1 MRTSLLQGTVWHVNQ
16 NICVIK
22 LVWSYRS
29 FSHPHKQQMD
39 SILQLDL
46 WWFFSGLV
54 QRRPKP
60 RKLCRR
66 TALASLANSIVIAV
80 APSTR
85 MQFSANVRHKRH
97 TSLMHICFS
106 LNQRVYQDFSN
117 STSPWWFWSMSIAT
131 WDSNLKRWRKNFVRI
146 HLRWCL
152 SSWLEPDIRRLLS
165 RSTIFLLH
173 LGKTEPETQT
183 AGHHVESLLSFLQ
196 PE

>member
-1 MRTSLLQGTVWHVNQ
+1 MVLLRFGAETPKAKKTLPAD
-16 NICVIK
+16 CPCLSGK
-22 LVWSYRS
+22 LYRDCCRPFHKDAI
-29 FSHPHKQQMD
+29 FSKCY
-39 SILQLDL
+39 I
-46 WWFFSGLV
+46 
-54 QRRPKP
+54 
-60 RKLCRR
+60 
-66 TALASLANSIVIAV
+66 
-80 APSTR
+80 
-85 MQFSANVRHKRH
+85 RHKRH
-97 TSLMHICFS
+97 TSLMHIS